1 MSKML
6 KFVNGN
12 MISYEIMKLVD
23 LYDPILRKPTEWVDF
38 NTMNHND
45 IGFMALSLMETLNS
59 LNGLGLSANQVGL
72 PYRLFALNVGDKIW
86 CLINP
91 KIISVSNKTT
101 KYKEGC
107 LSYPGLY
114 LEVGRPESV
123 TVQFQAM
130 GGDIIEQQFDG
141 LTATCVMHELDHLD
155 GIMYT
160 DKVPRVKL
168 MQAKEKIKT
177 NLKKM
182 KKFAVES
189 PVES

>member
-1 MSKML
+1 MTKML

-38 NTMNHND
+38 NTMDHND
-45 IGFMALSLMETLNS
+45 IGFMAISLMETLNS

-123 TVQFQAM
+123 TVQFQAI

>member
-1 MSKML
+1 MKKI
-6 KFVNGN
+6 KFIENQIVE
-12 MISYEIMKLVD
+12 YEIRKLVD
-23 LYDPILRKPTEWVDF
+23 LHNPILRTPTEWVDF
-38 NTMNHND
+38 EKLGYGEVAYM
-45 IGFMALSLMETLNS
+45 GFSLMETLNELS
-59 LNGLGLSANQVGL
+59 GLGLSANQIGYS
-72 PYRLFALNVGDKIW
+72 YRMFALNVGDKIW

-91 KIISVSNKTT
+91 RVTYTSPNLS

-114 LEVGRPESV
+114 LDIGRPETV
-123 TVQFQAM
+123 KVQFQAL
-130 GGDIIEQQFDG
+130 GGQTIEQEFNG

-168 MQAKEKIKT
+168 MRAKEKVKS

-182 KKFAVES
+182 KKLAVAS
-189 PVES
+189 

>member
-23 LYDPILRKPTEWVDF
+23 LYDPILRTPTKWVDF
-38 NTMNHND
+38 NTMNQND
-45 IGFMALSLMETLNS
+45 IGYMAMSLMETLNT

-72 PYRLFALNVGDKIW
+72 PYRIFALNVGEKIW

-91 KIISVSNKTT
+91 KIISMSDKKT

-130 GGDIIEQQFDG
+130 GGEIVEQQFDG
-141 LTATCVMHELDHLD
+141 LTATCVLHELDHLD

-160 DKVPRVKL
+160 DKVPKVKL

>member
-38 NTMNHND
+38 NTMDHNY
-45 IGFMALSLMETLNS
+45 IGFMALSLMETLNT

-72 PYRLFALNVGDKIW
+72 PYRLFALNMGDKIW

-91 KIISVSNKTT
+91 KIISMSDKVT

-123 TVQFQAM
+123 TVQFQAI
-130 GGDIIEQQFDG
+130 GGDIVEQQFDG

-160 DKVPRVKL
+160 DKIPRVKL
-168 MQAKEKIKT
+168 MQAKQKIKT